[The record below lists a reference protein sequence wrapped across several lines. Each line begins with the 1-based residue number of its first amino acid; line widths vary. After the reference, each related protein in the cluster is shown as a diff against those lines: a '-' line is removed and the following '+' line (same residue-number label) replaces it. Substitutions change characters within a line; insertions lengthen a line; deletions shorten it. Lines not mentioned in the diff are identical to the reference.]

1 MLFGKMMYLCT
12 CETAVSEMAV
22 SEINYL
28 VMKFYDREEEIAFL
42 RKERQTAETVA
53 RFTVVTGRR
62 RIGKTTLIKTAYEDE
77 PFVYFFVARKAEPDL
92 CEAFLEEIG
101 EKLGIPTLGGSR
113 HFSDIFR
120 YLMQLSQSRSFTLV
134 IDEFQDFYRVNRAV
148 FSEMQDIWDKYEKTS
163 HINLIVCGSIY
174 SMMQK
179 IFKDKKEPLYGRN
192 TGELRVKP
200 FRPTVLK
207 QILSDAKPGYCNEDL
222 LALFTF
228 TGGVA
233 KYVNQLV
240 DACALDRD
248 AMIQHIV
255 SANSTFLY
263 EGKNNLIEEFGKD
276 YGVYFSILSCIARG
290 KNTRSDIEDVIGKEV
305 GGYLTNL
312 EKDYELIAKRQ
323 PLFEKSTTKNVRYE
337 LVDVFYSF
345 WFRFIFK
352 YNYILEIENYAKL
365 QEIIMRDYN
374 TFSGLMLERYFHR
387 VAVES
392 GEFTRIGRWWDR
404 KDENEIDMIAENE
417 LNDCVTFYEIKR
429 RKDDISLGVLK
440 EKANVFLGATHQF
453 KRYVVEHKGLSM
465 EDM

>member
-1 MLFGKMMYLCT
+1 MR
-12 CETAVSEMAV
+12 
-22 SEINYL
+22 
-28 VMKFYDREEEIAFL
+28 FYDREQEMAFL
-42 RKERQTAETVA
+42 RETRGMAEKVA

-62 RIGKTTLIKTAYEDE
+62 RIGKTTLIREAYKNESL
-77 PFVYFFVARKAEPDL
+77 VYFFVARKAEGDL
-92 CEAFLEEIG
+92 CEVYLEEIS
-101 EKLGIPTLGGSR
+101 EKLGIPMLGSSR

-120 YLMQLSQSRSFTLV
+120 YLMQLSQTRSFTLV
-134 IDEFQDFYRVNRAV
+134 IDEFQDFYRVNKAV
-148 FSEMQDIWDKYEKTS
+148 FSEMQDVWDEYEKTS
-163 HINLIVCGSIY
+163 RINLIVCGSIY

-200 FRPTVLK
+200 FRPSVLK
-207 QILSDAKPGYCNEDL
+207 QIMADAKPGYSKEDL
-222 LALFTF
+222 LAMFTF

-240 DACALDRD
+240 DAGALDRD
-248 AMIQHIV
+248 GMIRHIV
-255 SANSTFLY
+255 SANSTFLT

-276 YGVYFSILSCIARG
+276 YGTYFSILSYIARG
-290 KNTRSDIEDVIGKEV
+290 KNTRSAIEDVIGKEV

-337 LVDVFYSF
+337 LDDVFYSF

-352 YNYILEIENYAKL
+352 YSYIIEIENYGKL
-365 QEIIMRDYN
+365 QEIITRDYN

-387 VAVES
+387 VAMES
-392 GEFTRIGRWWDR
+392 EEYTRLGRWWDR
-404 KDENEIDMIAENE
+404 KGENEIGMIAEDE
-417 LNDCVTFYEIKR
+417 LSDRAMFFEIKR
-429 RKDDISLGVLK
+429 QKDEISIGVLK
-440 EKANVFLGATHQF
+440 QKAEVFLGASHQF
-453 KRYVVEHKGLSM
+453 KDYKIGYEGLSM